1 MRGRRREEKSSEDD
15 EEEDDASSTETS
27 SDETRSMDSSSSSSD
42 DQDYQEENHKTTKKK
57 TTNAFSRAFAS
68 LVSST
73 TQTTSKRGQQE
84 SDDDPPE
91 YYERSSDEDEKEDKK
106 NDDVYDDILP
116 ESKSRRAERAMRRLE
131 SQKRKRQRLER
142 ARVKEKG
149 HFIPSKIGANIEDD
163 LREKRLKKTAT
174 HGVAQLFNAIAKV
187 QRNRNTN
194 SSSANSLGAPREG
207 GKTKAKFLAELK
219 KESNRARSSGGKDA
233 TKEKEK
239 KKVWEVLTDDYM
251 MGRGKMK
258 DFDAENGFFD
268 KHKEREKNVDGSLR
282 DDDDDDD
289 DAF

>member
-1 MRGRRREEKSSEDD
+1 M
-15 EEEDDASSTETS
+15 
-27 SDETRSMDSSSSSSD
+27 
-42 DQDYQEENHKTTKKK
+42 
-57 TTNAFSRAFAS
+57 
-68 LVSST
+68 
-73 TQTTSKRGQQE
+73 
-84 SDDDPPE
+84 
-91 YYERSSDEDEKEDKK
+91 
-106 NDDVYDDILP
+106 
-116 ESKSRRAERAMRRLE
+116 
-131 SQKRKRQRLER
+131 ER

-174 HGVAQLFNAIAKV
+174 HGVAQLFNAIAKA

-194 SSSANSLGAPREG
+194 SSSANSLGAPGEG

-289 DAF
+289 DDAF

>member
-1 MRGRRREEKSSEDD
+1 M
-15 EEEDDASSTETS
+15 
-27 SDETRSMDSSSSSSD
+27 
-42 DQDYQEENHKTTKKK
+42 
-57 TTNAFSRAFAS
+57 
-68 LVSST
+68 
-73 TQTTSKRGQQE
+73 
-84 SDDDPPE
+84 
-91 YYERSSDEDEKEDKK
+91 
-106 NDDVYDDILP
+106 
-116 ESKSRRAERAMRRLE
+116 
-131 SQKRKRQRLER
+131 
-142 ARVKEKG
+142 KEKG

-174 HGVAQLFNAIAKV
+174 HGVAQLFNAIAKA

-194 SSSANSLGAPREG
+194 SSSANSLGASGEG

-219 KESNRARSSGGKDA
+219 KESNRARSSSGGKDA

-289 DAF
+289 DDAF